1 MALIGFALLDT
12 NNNNFFLTQ
21 QVHKEVLVDLGVKL
35 WVSTSRV
42 GATPR
47 GKHIRVRKHQ
57 HKHVFLQGFHL
68 LNSRLFGG
76 GNLFMSRTDNNFF
89 CKKG

>member
-1 MALIGFALLDT
+1 M
-12 NNNNFFLTQ
+12 
-21 QVHKEVLVDLGVKL
+21 
-35 WVSTSRV
+35 
-42 GATPR
+42 

-57 HKHVFLQGFHL
+57 HKHVSLQGFHL

-76 GNLFMSRTDNNFF
+76 GNLFMSRTDNIF